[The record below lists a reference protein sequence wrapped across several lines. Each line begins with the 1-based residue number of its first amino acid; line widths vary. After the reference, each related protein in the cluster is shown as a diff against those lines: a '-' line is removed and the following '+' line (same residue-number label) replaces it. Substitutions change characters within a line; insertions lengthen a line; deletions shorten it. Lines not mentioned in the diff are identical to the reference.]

1 MENNVSLEQ
10 LWDAARHQAPVL
22 SAEELISQL
31 PMQVNA
37 SNAAKASILK
47 VITALVFTT
56 IMIIGIYWF
65 NPKEKFEASQE
76 DLKLVSSQ
84 VPIKPKTNAN
94 GLLIHKEHR
103 QNPINNYVVNTHG
116 DTLSE
121 VPIMGSTTLELTL
134 TQSKIDSPIEELVE
148 GPLAFNFGLIQKAK
162 PNINLTEEQL
172 QKLGIIYDEKTLTY
186 CTQAVYDRDQF
197 KLMAEP
203 PKFYM
208 EIKRGG
214 NTYMLVN
221 NIGSRKKL
229 PPYPAPIMVERRII
243 NQEKPKKKYYQTDSL
258 EVYFLKGN
266 FVNKD
271 ISHILLNFCRGNL
284 AVISL
289 PVITK
294 PLPPYGKTDYEVN
307 FYYSITDT
315 FLRCLPP
322 AAINELQPFINSH
335 PPKMVNQLLS
345 ELIEQESIRKEGQTT
360 EELLIEQAELRDE
373 TSANAL
379 ARLKPLI
386 ATKAFLDSMEIKV
399 TSEGISV
406 KHCEE
411 GFSCFTSLYN
421 KEGSSTD
428 FVLLAPGQVKPTKVN
443 NTVPSPLLITNP
455 DGKGWRTIA
464 MDTKQPK
471 DSMDRLLANLIPVL
485 VKSGQSYT
493 AGEQKRG
500 LLHPDILLW
509 YQQTPAFNQKLP
521 PGFLSAANCSYKEEC
536 VSKINLLKELKVY
549 PNPLEEEIHI
559 EFILEKAN
567 PVEIKLIALGGQ
579 EIANFGIQKTVLA
592 GANNLTL
599 KSPVLAPGIY
609 ILLLQTPS
617 GDLQMKKLIKR

>member
-1 MENNVSLEQ
+1 MENNASLGQ
-10 LWDAARHQAPVL
+10 LWDAARHQAPIL

-31 PMQVNA
+31 PMQA
-37 SNAAKASILK
+37 SASKAAKTSNLK
-47 VITALVFTT
+47 VITALVFTS

-65 NPKEKFEASQE
+65 NPKEKFDASQE
-76 DLKLVSSQ
+76 DSKLESSQ
-84 VPIKPKTNAN
+84 APIKPKTNAN
-94 GLLIHKEHR
+94 GLLI
-103 QNPINNYVVNTHG
+103 QNEQKQHPINNRAVNTQG

-121 VPIMGSTTLELTL
+121 VPILGSTALELTL

-148 GPLAFNFGLIQKAK
+148 GPLAFNFGSIQKAN

-186 CTQAVYDRDQF
+186 CTQPVYDRDKF

-214 NTYMLVN
+214 NTYVLVN
-221 NIGSRKKL
+221 NVGSRKKL
-229 PPYPAPIMVERRII
+229 APYPAPIMVERRMI
-243 NQEKPKKKYYQTDSL
+243 NQDKPKKKYNQTDSL
-258 EVYFLKGN
+258 EIYFLNGN
-266 FVNKD
+266 FADKD
-271 ISHILLNFCRGNL
+271 ISELLINFCRGNL

-289 PVITK
+289 PVITQ
-294 PLPPYGKTDYEVN
+294 PAPPYGKTDYEVN
-307 FYYSITDT
+307 FYYSITDS

-322 AAINELQPFINSH
+322 AAINDLQPFINSQ

-345 ELIEQESIRKEGQTT
+345 ELIQQESIRKERQTP
-360 EELLIEQAELRDE
+360 EELLIKQAELRDE

-421 KEGSSTD
+421 KEGSATN
-428 FVLLAPGQVKPTKVN
+428 FVLLSPGQVKPARVT

-471 DSMDRLLANLIPVL
+471 DSIDRLLANLIPVL

-493 AGEQKRG
+493 ASEKEKG

-509 YQQTPAFNQKLP
+509 YQQTTAFNQKLP
-521 PGFLSAANCSYKEEC
+521 PGFLSTANCSYKEEC

-579 EIANFGIQKTVLA
+579 EIVNFGIQKSVLA
-592 GANNLTL
+592 GTNNITL
-599 KSPVLAPGIY
+599 KSPVLVPGIY